1 MSRKVIKTAKGPF
14 EVKPQEKSVFICQCG
29 LSKNQ
34 PFCDGSHQK
43 TLDEKDDQIYCYENG
58 ERKECDK
65 KGCCEQKL

>member
-1 MSRKVIKTAKGPF
+1 MARKIIKTAKGPF

-34 PFCDGSHQK
+34 PFCDGSHAK
-43 TLDEKDDQIYCYENG
+43 TLDEEDGKIYCYENG

-65 KGCCEQKL
+65 KGCCE